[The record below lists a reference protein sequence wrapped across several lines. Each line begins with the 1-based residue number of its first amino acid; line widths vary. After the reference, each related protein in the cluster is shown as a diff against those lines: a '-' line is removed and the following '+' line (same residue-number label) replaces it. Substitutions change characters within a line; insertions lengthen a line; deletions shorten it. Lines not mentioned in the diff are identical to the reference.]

1 MNNIDKKLEAF
12 GNNVE
17 TKRLADL
24 EKEMFDVEQNLADTL
39 KELFEKEKKPGQSLI
54 DWMKSKPTDYF
65 KRIQLSGGGKIINF
79 ADYAKG
85 KDADSKVRK
94 LDIASHFKLG
104 KTLSSLTEA
113 EKDVVNNLL
122 RMSLGKKD
130 QI

>member
-1 MNNIDKKLEAF
+1 MNNIDKILESK
-12 GNNVE
+12 GDLKE

-39 KELFEKEKKPGQSLI
+39 KELFAKEKKPGQSLI

-65 KRIQLSGGGKIINF
+65 KRIQLSGGGKVINF

-85 KDADSKVRK
+85 KDADSKVRQ
-94 LDIASHFKLG
+94 LDIASHFKFG
-104 KTLSSLTEA
+104 KTLSSLTDA

-122 RMSLGKKD
+122 RMSLGKKE
-130 QI
+130 

>member
-122 RMSLGKKD
+122 RMSLDKVK
-130 QI
+130 

>member
-94 LDIASHFKLG
+94 LDIANHFKLG

-122 RMSLGKKD
+122 RMSLDKVK

>member
-65 KRIQLSGGGKIINF
+65 KRIQLSGGGKVINF

-85 KDADSKVRK
+85 KDADSKVRQ

-122 RMSLGKKD
+122 RMSLDKIK

>member
-54 DWMKSKPTDYF
+54 DWMKSKPTNYF

-130 QI
+130 

>member
-1 MNNIDKKLEAF
+1 MNNIDKILESK
-12 GNNVE
+12 GDLKE

-54 DWMKSKPTDYF
+54 DWMKSKPTDF
-65 KRIQLSGGGKIINF
+65 LKRIKLSGGGKVINF

-94 LDIASHFKLG
+94 LDIASHFKFG
-104 KTLSSLTEA
+104 KTLSSLTDA
-113 EKDVVNNLL
+113 EKDVVNNLI
-122 RMSLGKKD
+122 RMSLGKKE
-130 QI
+130 

>member
-1 MNNIDKKLEAF
+1 MNNIDKILESK
-12 GNNVE
+12 GDLKE

-65 KRIQLSGGGKIINF
+65 KRIQLSGGGKVINF

-85 KDADSKVRK
+85 KDADNKVRK
-94 LDIASHFKLG
+94 LDIASHFKFG
-104 KTLSSLTEA
+104 KTLSSLTDA

-122 RMSLGKKD
+122 QMSLGKKE
-130 QI
+130 

>member
-1 MNNIDKKLEAF
+1 MNNIDKILESK
-12 GNNVE
+12 GDLKE

-24 EKEMFDVEQNLADTL
+24 ENEMFDVEQNLADTL

-65 KRIQLSGGGKIINF
+65 KRIKLSGGGKVINF

-94 LDIASHFKLG
+94 LDIASHFKFG
-104 KTLSSLTEA
+104 KTVSSLTDA
-113 EKDVVNNLL
+113 EKEVVNNLL
-122 RMSLGKKD
+122 RMSLGKDK
-130 QI
+130 

>member
-1 MNNIDKKLEAF
+1 MNNIDKILESK
-12 GNNVE
+12 GDLKE

-24 EKEMFDVEQNLADTL
+24 EKEMFHVEQNLADTL

-65 KRIQLSGGGKIINF
+65 KRIQLSGGGKVINF

-85 KDADSKVRK
+85 KDADSKVRQ

-104 KTLSSLTEA
+104 KTLSSLTDA
-113 EKDVVNNLL
+113 EKDVVNNLI
-122 RMSLGKKD
+122 RMSLGKKE
-130 QI
+130 

>member
-65 KRIQLSGGGKIINF
+65 KRIQLSGGGKVINY
-79 ADYAKG
+79 ADYAK
-85 KDADSKVRK
+85 SKVRK

-104 KTLSSLTEA
+104 KTLSSLTDA
-113 EKDVVNNLL
+113 EKDVVNNLI
-122 RMSLGKKD
+122 RMSLGKKE
-130 QI
+130 

>member
-17 TKRLADL
+17 TKRLANL

-65 KRIQLSGGGKIINF
+65 KRIQLSGGGKVINF

-85 KDADSKVRK
+85 KDADSKVRQ

-104 KTLSSLTEA
+104 KTLSSLTDA
-113 EKDVVNNLL
+113 EKDVVNNLI

>member
-1 MNNIDKKLEAF
+1 MNNIDKKLEAI
-12 GNNVE
+12 GNLEE

-54 DWMKSKPTDYF
+54 DWMKSKPTNYF

-130 QI
+130 

>member
-1 MNNIDKKLEAF
+1 MFNNIDKKLEAF

-65 KRIQLSGGGKIINF
+65 KRIKLSGGGKVINF

-122 RMSLGKKD
+122 RMSLDKVK
-130 QI
+130 

>member
-1 MNNIDKKLEAF
+1 MNNIDKILESK
-12 GNNVE
+12 GDLKE
-17 TKRLADL
+17 SKRLADL

-54 DWMKSKPTDYF
+54 DWMNTKPTDYF
-65 KRIQLSGGGKIINF
+65 KRIQLSGGGKVINF

-85 KDADSKVRK
+85 KDADSKVRQ
-94 LDIASHFKLG
+94 LDIASHFKFG
-104 KTLSSLTEA
+104 KTLSSLTDA

-130 QI
+130 

>member
-1 MNNIDKKLEAF
+1 MFNNIDKKLEAF

-65 KRIQLSGGGKIINF
+65 KRIQLSGGGKVINF

-85 KDADSKVRK
+85 KDAESKVRK
-94 LDIASHFKLG
+94 LDIASHFTPG

-122 RMSLGKKD
+122 RMSLDKVK
-130 QI
+130 

>member
-65 KRIQLSGGGKIINF
+65 KRIQLSGGGKVINF

-122 RMSLGKKD
+122 RMSLDKVK

>member
-1 MNNIDKKLEAF
+1 MNNIDKKLEAI
-12 GNNVE
+12 GNLEE

-54 DWMKSKPTDYF
+54 DWMKSKPTNYF

-122 RMSLGKKD
+122 RMSLDKVK
-130 QI
+130 

>member
-1 MNNIDKKLEAF
+1 MNNIDKKLEAT
-12 GNNVE
+12 GNLEE

-65 KRIQLSGGGKIINF
+65 KRIQLSGGGKVINF
-79 ADYAKG
+79 SDYAKG
-85 KDADSKVRK
+85 KDADSKVRQ
-94 LDIASHFKLG
+94 LDIASHFKFG
-104 KTLSSLTEA
+104 KTLSSLTDA
-113 EKDVVNNLL
+113 EKDVVNNLI

-130 QI
+130 

>member
-1 MNNIDKKLEAF
+1 MNNIDKILESR
-12 GNNVE
+12 GDLKE

-39 KELFEKEKKPGQSLI
+39 KELFEKEKKPSQSLI

-65 KRIQLSGGGKIINF
+65 KRIKLSGGGKVINF

-94 LDIASHFKLG
+94 LDIASHFKFG
-104 KTLSSLTEA
+104 KTLSSLTDA

-122 RMSLGKKD
+122 RMSLSKD
-130 QI
+130 K

>member
-1 MNNIDKKLEAF
+1 MNNIDKILESK
-12 GNNVE
+12 GDLKE

-65 KRIQLSGGGKIINF
+65 KRIKLSGGGKVINF

-94 LDIASHFKLG
+94 LDIASHFKFG
-104 KTLSSLTEA
+104 KTVSSLTDA

-122 RMSLGKKD
+122 RMSLGKDK
-130 QI
+130 

>member
-1 MNNIDKKLEAF
+1 MNNIDKILESK
-12 GNNVE
+12 GDLKE

-65 KRIQLSGGGKIINF
+65 KRIQLSGGGKVINF

-94 LDIASHFKLG
+94 LDIASHFKFG
-104 KTLSSLTEA
+104 KTLSSLTDA

-122 RMSLGKKD
+122 RMSLSKKD
-130 QI
+130 

>member
-1 MNNIDKKLEAF
+1 MNNIDKKLEAI
-12 GNNVE
+12 GNLEE

-54 DWMKSKPTDYF
+54 DWMKSKPTNYF

>member
-1 MNNIDKKLEAF
+1 
-12 GNNVE
+12 
-17 TKRLADL
+17 
-24 EKEMFDVEQNLADTL
+24 MFDVEQNLADTL

-65 KRIQLSGGGKIINF
+65 KRIQLSGGGKVINF

-94 LDIASHFKLG
+94 LDIASHFKFG
-104 KTLSSLTEA
+104 KTLSSLTDA

-122 RMSLGKKD
+122 RMSLGKKE
-130 QI
+130 

>member
-1 MNNIDKKLEAF
+1 MNNIDKKLEAI
-12 GNNVE
+12 GNLEE

-65 KRIQLSGGGKIINF
+65 KRIQLSGGGKVINF
-79 ADYAKG
+79 ADYAKS

-104 KTLSSLTEA
+104 KTLSSLTDA
-113 EKDVVNNLL
+113 EKDVVNNLI
-122 RMSLGKKD
+122 RMSLGKKE
-130 QI
+130 

>member
-1 MNNIDKKLEAF
+1 MNNIDKKLEAI
-12 GNNVE
+12 GNLEE

-54 DWMKSKPTDYF
+54 DWMKSKPTNYF
-65 KRIQLSGGGKIINF
+65 KRIQLSGGGKVINF

-85 KDADSKVRK
+85 KDADSKVRQ

-122 RMSLGKKD
+122 RMSLDKVK